1 MLKSKN
7 IIKFSQRN
15 NIANH
20 KNCNERLEPKFL
32 LNDLEK
38 FTWFFI
44 NNSVA
49 TDWDFKL
56 TKK

>member
-49 TDWDFKL
+49 TD
-56 TKK
+56 